1 MALGYLKLASV
12 GAMGVGG
19 TAGTVY
25 LGSKVVDF
33 SGVEGEQDDLVEVVA
48 DRFKDRLVKD
58 TQNSKAKWEA
68 RFKKLKG
75 DDSGKLHASLKQIK
89 ENQQSKADDLK
100 TWCTDAYIKPVEDE
114 TFSSNVEQYCTLFI
128 KDQIGSLI
136 TDKSEDKW
144 TENNSVLEK
153 KDKKSLSKEMQKIQE
168 ELKTK
173 KTALSDWC
181 LGQHDSFYKGK
192 DDSTYKDVHSFCKR
206 IPKKTPKTP
215 DPKAT
220 SAPAESKTSTE
231 AKPKAAQVAAKPAGS
246 GV

>member
-1 MALGYLKLASV
+1 MSLGFLKLASI
-12 GAMGVGG
+12 GAVGVGG

-58 TQNSKAKWEA
+58 TTKDKSKWDV
-68 RFKKLKG
+68 RFQKLKQ
-75 DDSGKLHASLKQIK
+75 DTSGKLHTSLKQIK
-89 ENQQSKADDLK
+89 EDNQSKADDLK
-100 TWCTDAYIKPVEDE
+100 VWCTDAYIKPVEDE
-114 TFSSNVEQYCTLFI
+114 TFSNNVEQYCTLFI

-136 TDKSEDKW
+136 TEKSEDKW

-153 KDKKSLSKEMQKIQE
+153 KDKKSLSKEMKKIQE

-173 KTALSDWC
+173 KNALSTWC

-192 DDSTYKDVHSFCKR
+192 DDSTYKDVHGFCRK

-215 DPKAT
+215 DSKAT
-220 SAPAESKTSTE
+220 PAPAESK
-231 AKPKAAQVAAKPAGS
+231 PKAAPVASQPAGS